1 MLSDDG
7 EGTIESEAKRDH
19 AYGFLVLEFGLAMH
33 ARDLAW
39 AFVMGALL
47 RQVST
52 PLLPRSQAPLVVAL
66 ALTYGLVLDTG
77 RRKDRGQRR
86 SE

>member
-1 MLSDDG
+1 MLCVVVGAGWVDLMLSDDG

-33 ARDLAW
+33 ARDLVW

-52 PLLPRSQAPLVVAL
+52 PPSPGEPSLWSSLWR
-66 ALTYGLVLDTG
+66 
-77 RRKDRGQRR
+77 
-86 SE
+86 